1 MTSAA
6 VSLSVIE
13 FAALVGEFLEA
24 LVHNILYVRA
34 IYSEGMCDV
43 HVHVDGGRVLMAQQ
57 QQQRQQQHTPALF
70 LRARLYGIPVR
81 MSRHPEL
88 NQYIRDSIDSALEWM
103 AQVGISVCSTTNTNQ
118 TFGGRGR
125 RLMHMNRAGH
135 A

>member
-34 IYSEGMCDV
+34 IYSEGMCD
-43 HVHVDGGRVLMAQQ
+43 VHVDGGRVLMAQQ

-118 TFGGRGR
+118 TFSGCGR